1 MRYLWYGSLL
11 VAATLAAQIDLA
23 GQHGAQ
29 LAAWTQPFP
38 PFAITGNLYYVGSK
52 ALASYLVTTSQGHVL
67 INSSLEESVPLIRA
81 SVEKLGFKFSDIKVL
96 LISHAHWDHNAGS
109 AAVKA
114 ATGARYMVMDADVAT
129 VESGGK
135 ADFQYGNDP
144 ATHYPA
150 TKVDRVLEDGDEVR
164 LGDAVLVAHLT
175 PGHTKGC
182 TTWTI
187 KVQEGGR
194 SYNAVIIGSA
204 QVNDGYQLLN
214 NAKYPGIA
222 ADYERTFKV
231 LKSLPA
237 DIFLGS
243 HGFFFELET
252 KYARLQQGAGSAFVD
267 PQGYQ
272 TYVADR
278 EQAFKA
284 ALAKEKPRIERI
296 GKARRAESGQGAGS
310 KTALMQFTRRLR
322 EGIRRGRIKSTV
334 RIWTRPHVKVG
345 GRYQM
350 DDGHVVVDSIETM
363 RLTDITY
370 DLARESGF
378 ENVKELLQVARHG
391 SGNKVYLIRFH
402 YLPPGGWDV
411 PRSTAG
417 A

>member
-1 MRYLWYGSLL
+1 MRYLWCGSLL
-11 VAATLAAQIDLA
+11 VAATLAAQIDPA
-23 GQHGAQ
+23 GKHGPQSAV
-29 LAAWTQPFP
+29 WTQPFP
-38 PFAITGNLYYVGSK
+38 AFAIARNLYYVGSK
-52 ALASYLVTTSQGHVL
+52 GLASYLVTTSQGHVL
-67 INSSLEESVPLIRA
+67 INSNLEESVPLIRA

-114 ATGARYMVMDADVAT
+114 ATGARYMVMDGDVAA

-144 ATHYPA
+144 TAHYPA
-150 TKVDRVLEDGDEVR
+150 TKVDRVLKDGDEVR

-194 SYNAVIIGSA
+194 SYNAVIIGSPN
-204 QVNDGYQLLN
+204 VNDGYQLLN

-237 DIFLGS
+237 DIFLGA
-243 HGFFFELET
+243 HGSYFDLET
-252 KYARLQQGAGSAFVD
+252 KYARWQQGAATAFVD

-278 EQAFKA
+278 ERAFKA
-284 ALAKEKPRIERI
+284 ALAKEKAQR
-296 GKARRAESGQGAGS
+296 
-310 KTALMQFTRRLR
+310 
-322 EGIRRGRIKSTV
+322 
-334 RIWTRPHVKVG
+334 
-345 GRYQM
+345 
-350 DDGHVVVDSIETM
+350 
-363 RLTDITY
+363 
-370 DLARESGF
+370 
-378 ENVKELLQVARHG
+378 
-391 SGNKVYLIRFH
+391 
-402 YLPPGGWDV
+402 
-411 PRSTAG
+411 
-417 A
+417 